1 MNRKLIVSILAII
14 LVLTMVLSL
23 VLSVIPTNAK
33 ADGYVNGS
41 SQCENAKSVI
51 TSVYSE

>member
-33 ADGYVNGS
+33 ADGYVNGRDL
-41 SQCENAKSVI
+41 CENAKAAV
-51 TSVYSE
+51 TSMYSE